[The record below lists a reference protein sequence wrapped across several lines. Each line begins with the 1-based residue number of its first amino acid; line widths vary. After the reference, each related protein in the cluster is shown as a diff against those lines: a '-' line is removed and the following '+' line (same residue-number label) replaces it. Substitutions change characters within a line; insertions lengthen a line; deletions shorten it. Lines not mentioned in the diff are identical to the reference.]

1 MNESRQQRLIED
13 FQDDAL
19 SEDECRELLEWF
31 DEDESR
37 VSAFVAE
44 LRVGNTLAALHV
56 MESDRIPLAVK
67 DSLQRGELAVDI
79 SRNVRQRIESR
90 PQRLPAD
97 VERSNLPLRKWAP
110 WWIATAALAA
120 VIALCVFLPTQPDT
134 NHGDVVATV
143 QNARKV
149 QEVSAGDQLRSGQVL
164 KLVDGRVKI
173 NFQSGARLA
182 IQAPAELKLLG
193 PNSAQLQHGVATVRV
208 PGEIKGFVLV
218 TPHQR
223 VTDLG
228 TSFGVDVDTTGDTAI
243 SVFEGEI
250 ELEDHRRLV
259 GGQAIALTATDET
272 AREIPY
278 AIDQFLDTWRV
289 SFGVEQLIGDVRV
302 ASPNERHSPGLV
314 EDSDSLLLFPERE
327 DVLLKLGCVVD
338 GMEPGTYRRPFR
350 KHTVKLTEDVRV
362 DSFLLQYNPVHDDDV
377 SVNQKFQGELHFD
390 RPIVALIL
398 QKDLLDSSDAHLAL
412 PATDFRSIFR
422 RGINKADVITLSPD
436 RRVLR
441 VALDV
446 TNGVD
451 QIRVLVATDNNPH
464 SQ

>member
-1 MNESRQQRLIED
+1 MNEARLQRLLEG

-19 SEDECRELLEWF
+19 NEAECRELMEWF
-31 DEDESR
+31 DEDDSR
-37 VSAFVAE
+37 VSAFADE
-44 LRVGNTLAALHV
+44 LRVGNVLAAMHM

-67 DSLQRGELAVDI
+67 DSLKRSELASDI
-79 SRNVRQRIESR
+79 SHRVRQRIESQIQ
-90 PQRLPAD
+90 PLPAD
-97 VERSNLPLRKWAP
+97 VKRSNLPLRKWAP
-110 WWIATAALAA
+110 WWIATAA
-120 VIALCVFLPTQPDT
+120 VITLCVFLATHHDT
-134 NHGDVVATV
+134 NLGDVIATV

-149 QEVSAGDQLRSGQVL
+149 QEVSAGDQLRSGQIL

-228 TSFGVDVDTTGDTAI
+228 TSFGVEVDTSGDTAI

-250 ELEDHRRLV
+250 ELEDHRRLF
-259 GGQAIALTATDET
+259 GGQTVALTAADET

-278 AIDQFLDTWRV
+278 AIDQFLDTWQV
-289 SFGVEQLIGDVRV
+289 SFGVEQLVGDVRV
-302 ASPNERHSPGLV
+302 ASPTERHSPGLV
-314 EDSDSLLLFPERE
+314 EDSDSLLLLPERE
-327 DVLLKLGCVVD
+327 DALLKHGYVVD
-338 GMEPGTYRRPFR
+338 GTEPGTYRRPFR

-362 DSFLLQYNPVHDDDV
+362 DSFLLQYNPVRDDGV
-377 SVNQKFQGELHFD
+377 SINQKFQGELHFD

-398 QKDLLDSSDAHLAL
+398 QKDLLDSSDAELAL
-412 PATDFRSIFR
+412 PTTDFRNIFR
-422 RGINKADVITLSPD
+422 RGINDADVVALSPD

-441 VALDV
+441 VALNV
-446 TNGVD
+446 KNGVD
-451 QIRVLVATDNNPH
+451 QIRVLVAADNDLK